1 MSKVIDYYFS
11 PISPWTYM
19 GHARMHAIAKRHGA
33 SINVKPADLGA
44 VFSVSGGLPLPKRA
58 PQRQAYR
65 MFELKRWRD
74 YLQIPLTLQPKFF
87 PADSTNASLLIYAAN
102 PEGSE
107 RQMQLAGALL
117 KACWAEERNIA
128 DLETLRAIAHE
139 QGFDAN
145 KLLAAL
151 ESQKP
156 TYEAMTKEAIDR
168 QVFGA
173 PTYVYRDEPFW
184 GQDRL
189 DFLDLALARA

>member
-11 PISPWTYM
+11 PVSPWTYM

-33 SINVKPADLGA
+33 TINVKPADLGA
-44 VFSVSGGLPLPKRA
+44 IFSMSGGLPLPKRA

-87 PADSTNASLLIYAAN
+87 PADSTNATLMIYAAK

-128 DLETLRAIAHE
+128 DLEALRAIARE
-139 QGFDAN
+139 QGFDAD
-145 KLLAAL
+145 KLLGAL

-156 TYEAMTKEAIDR
+156 TYEAVTKEAIDR
-168 QVFGA
+168 HVFGA
-173 PTYVYRDEPFW
+173 PTFVYRDEPFW

-189 DFLDLALARA
+189 EFLELALARA

>member
-11 PISPWTYM
+11 PISPWSYM

-33 SINVKPADLGA
+33 TINVKPADLGA
-44 VFSVSGGLPLPKRA
+44 IFSVSGGLPLPKRA

-87 PADSTNASLLIYAAN
+87 PADSTNASLLIYAAQ

-184 GQDRL
+184 GQDRIE
-189 DFLDLALARA
+189 FLELALARA